1 MRVDVARSLALD
13 VGDVVR
19 LPIPSLVSWDGQRY
33 EVGSGAEV
41 YAVVTGVSPRLRA
54 PVDEVPL
61 VAYGWGVLRADG
73 VWGAA
78 ARVTGT
84 AGGAIQVG
92 DDYTAIDDAAAFV
105 VGQRI
110 ILVDEDGRRL
120 CTNDPCAVVTA
131 IATNEISGP
140 DLDRPSVGDR
150 IITAPSDDQ
159 PLSSGVI
166 VGGTYWA
173 DDTHT
178 QADATKGHYT
188 YS

>member
-1 MRVDVARSLALD
+1 
-13 VGDVVR
+13 
-19 LPIPSLVSWDGQRY
+19 
-33 EVGSGAEV
+33 
-41 YAVVTGVSPRLRA
+41 
-54 PVDEVPL
+54 
-61 VAYGWGVLRADG
+61 
-73 VWGAA
+73 
-78 ARVTGT
+78 VTGT

-92 DDYTAIDDAAAFV
+92 NDYTAIDDAAAFV

-131 IATNEISGP
+131 IAANEIDAP
-140 DLDRPSVGDR
+140 DLDERPSVGDR

-159 PLSSGVI
+159 PLLSGVI